1 MTAALLLGLAALPA
15 LAQSPTDNARKMLD
29 AGKRALSDNDKR
41 QGELQAELARLKE
54 DEAQIRAQQ
63 LQVAKHIQAS
73 EAQLSAIEQR
83 RGELEAQE
91 VHVRGSL
98 VSKQGSLS
106 GLLAAMQ
113 RMGRNPP
120 PVMITRR
127 EDALDMVRSAKLIAA
142 SAPELAAQA
151 NALADQLTDLSR
163 IMTSIKA
170 EEDKLRDEK
179 RQMSEAQTRLAS
191 LTELRKQTL
200 SDRTREASDL
210 KRATNEIKREVAD
223 LGEFIAKAD
232 REISER
238 TRLGQYEKE
247 LAASAAREAA
257 ERAAQAVAVAPVA
270 TAPAAAVPPKTVAT
284 VEIKPEFIPPEK
296 PVAAAPPAPQPK
308 AVAAAPAPAPK
319 PDLKPSIILAPN
331 DRMAMA
337 APGRIQPAMPFA
349 DAKGRLPMPAQGRR
363 VVNYGEKT
371 QRGSF
376 QGIAIETRFGAQVT
390 SPTDGWV
397 VYAGEFRSY
406 GQILIINAGGGYH
419 ILLANMSQ
427 IDAAQGQFVLA
438 GEPVGTMAPAPK
450 GAPAPARGQAQEGAP
465 ILYIEFKKD
474 QKSIDPDPWWAEPP
488 KKNAGLITPNVN
500 SPQFPPG

>member
-1 MTAALLLGLAALPA
+1 M
-15 LAQSPTDNARKMLD
+15 LAQTPADNARKMLD
-29 AGKRALSDNDKR
+29 VGKRALSENDKR

-54 DEAQIRAQQ
+54 DEGQIRAQQ
-63 LQVAKHIQAS
+63 LQTAKVIQAS

-91 VHVRGSL
+91 QHVRGSL
-98 VSKQGSLS
+98 ATKQGSLS

-163 IMTSIKA
+163 IMASIKT
-170 EEDKLRDEK
+170 EEDKLRAET
-179 RQMSEAQTRLAS
+179 RGLSEAQTRLAA
-191 LTELRKQTL
+191 LAELRKQTL
-200 SDRTREASDL
+200 SDRSREASDL
-210 KRATNEIKREVAD
+210 KRATTEIKREVAD

-232 REISER
+232 REVAER

-247 LAASAAREAA
+247 LAA
-257 ERAAQAVAVAPVA
+257 AQARKAADPAP
-270 TAPAAAVPPKTVAT
+270 PAAAPQATEPAPKQVAT
-284 VEIKPEFIPPEK
+284 VQIKPPQPPERAV
-296 PVAAAPPAPQPK
+296 VAAAPPPGPK
-308 AVAAAPAPAPK
+308 AAAAAPASK
-319 PDLKPSIILAPN
+319 PDLKPSIVLAPN
-331 DRMAMA
+331 DRIAMA
-337 APGRIQPAMPFA
+337 SPGRIQPAMPFA

-363 VVNYGEKT
+363 VVNFGEKT

-376 QGIAIETRFGAQVT
+376 QGIAVETRFGAQVT

-438 GEPVGTMAPAPK
+438 GEPVGTMTPAPK
-450 GAPAPARGQAQEGAP
+450 GAAAPARGQPQEGAP

-488 KKNAGLITPNVN
+488 KKNAGLITPNVI
-500 SPQFPPG
+500 SPQFSPG